1 MGKNIILTEKQLL
14 VINKVL
20 TEQKTDPTNL
30 RAYSFDWDDNIINM
44 PTTIKM
50 LKNNGGN
57 WEKFDVGT
65 DEFATI
71 RDNNQYK
78 LDDGAFNNFINDDSF
93 IVDLEKALKDSSY
106 APSFDKFKEALIYGN
121 PISIITARGHKPE
134 TLRKGMDLVISY
146 TFTENELSDMV
157 DNIQQQIPELDG
169 TNPELT
175 LKTYLDSQEYHPVTS
190 NEFTDKFGL
199 ERGSAANP
207 EENKK
212 IALRDY
218 VTKIVDK
225 TSEMVSTKYN
235 KLSVGF
241 SDDDLGNI
249 NAIIPFIKEVLQ
261 IEFPDVEFVVY
272 DTSEGGMNKIILKQ
286 VN

>member
-1 MGKNIILTEKQLL
+1 MSQQIIITKKQLHR
-14 VINKVL
+14 IGDGL
-20 TEQKTDPTNL
+20 TEQSINPANI

-50 LKNNGGN
+50 LKKSDDGWNELN
-57 WEKFDVGT
+57 VGT
-65 DEFATI
+65 DEFARI
-71 RDNNQYK
+71 RDNENYK
-78 LDDGAFNNFINDDSF
+78 LADGAFDNFISDDGF
-93 IVDLEKALKDSSY
+93 INDLEKALNANSY

-134 TLRKGMDLVISY
+134 TLRKGVDLVISY
-146 TFTENELSDMV
+146 TFTEDELGTMI

-169 TNPELT
+169 QSPEVT
-175 LKTYLDSQEYHPVTS
+175 LKTYLDTHDYHPVTS
-190 NEFTDKFGL
+190 SAFTDKFGL
-199 ERGSAANP
+199 EGASAANP

-218 VTKIVDK
+218 VSKVVSK
-225 TSEMVSTKYN
+225 ASEMVNTKYN

-249 NAIIPFIKEVLQ
+249 NAIVPFIKEVLQ
-261 IEFPDVEFVVY
+261 VEFPEVEFVVY
-272 DTSEGGMNKIILKQ
+272 DTSDGGINKIVLKQ
-286 VN
+286 MN